1 MFRKLTEKCH
11 LQVPSSYSIAL
22 TILSL
27 MQPVHFFNKLKFSHH
42 CTDILALS
50 DVLRNISSNFVHT
63 PQKCSFFLSL
73 TTIIILILIQ
83 FNMLKRIFLYFYILK
98 RGSSSGKCLSIKTPL
113 LLNMRTWK
121 RDRTH
126 ESWKEIKILRRL
138 MRK

>member
-11 LQVPSSYSIAL
+11 LQVASSYSIAL

-50 DVLRNISSNFVHT
+50 DVSRNISSNFVHT

-83 FNMLKRIFLYFYILK
+83 FNMLKRIFLYFFLK
-98 RGSSSGKCLSIKTPL
+98 RGSSSGKCLSIKNPAAV
-113 LLNMRTWK
+113 
-121 RDRTH
+121 
-126 ESWKEIKILRRL
+126 EYAY
-138 MRK
+138 MRKRSHTWIMEGN